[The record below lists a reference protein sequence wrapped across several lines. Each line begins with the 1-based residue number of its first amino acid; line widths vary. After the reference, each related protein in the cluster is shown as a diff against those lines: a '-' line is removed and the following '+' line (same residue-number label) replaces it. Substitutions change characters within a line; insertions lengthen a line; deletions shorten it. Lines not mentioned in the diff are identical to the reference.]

1 MFFFEIFLI
10 KVFSLKIYIFRKIIM
25 FLKKKYYISNFL
37 YFEMWLL
44 TKIFF
49 KLKAFP
55 NVTRKGIVDSLS
67 SMVSS
72 DFPIEPNLELIIDS

>member
-1 MFFFEIFLI
+1 
-10 KVFSLKIYIFRKIIM
+10 
-25 FLKKKYYISNFL
+25 
-37 YFEMWLL
+37 MWLL

-49 KLKAFP
+49 ILKAFP